1 MGRSLEATAPMQRY
15 RIQVA
20 YDGTN
25 YFGWQVQPN
34 GITVQEC
41 LESAIRQLTAETV
54 KVHGSGRTDQG
65 VHARGQVA
73 HFDLT
78 KDWTPGALHKA
89 LNALLPQDIRIM
101 HVAPVA
107 ADFHARRSVLEKEY
121 RYFIWNG
128 PIMPPFYRHYKAHIR
143 APLAVDGMRAAAAHF
158 VGRHDF
164 AAFTANPNRLV
175 ESTVREVT
183 SLQVRKHGAD
193 LVIAVRGEG
202 FLYRMVRSIAGLLIR
217 VGEGALPPEEVRA
230 ILASRVR
237 TARVPTAPA
246 CGLFLW
252 NVKY

>member
-1 MGRSLEATAPMQRY
+1 MQRY

-20 YDGTN
+20 YDGTS
-25 YFGWQVQPN
+25 YLGWQVQPH
-34 GITVQEC
+34 GTTVQAC
-41 LESAIRQLTAETV
+41 LEAAIRQLTGETV
-54 KVHGSGRTDQG
+54 KLHGSGRTDQG

-73 HFDLT
+73 HFDLE

-89 LNALLPQDIRIM
+89 LNSLLPPDIRILQ
-101 HVAPVA
+101 AAKAA
-107 ADFHARRSVLEKEY
+107 ADFHARRSVVEKEY

-128 PIMPPFYRHYKAHIR
+128 AIMPPFYRSYKAHVR
-143 APLAVDGMRAAAAHF
+143 APLNIHAMRAGAAHM

-164 AAFTANPNRLV
+164 AAFTANPHREV

-183 SLQVRKHGAD
+183 ALQVRKHGSD

-202 FLYRMVRSIAGLLIR
+202 FLYRMARSIAGLLIR
-217 VGEGALPPEEVRA
+217 VGEGGVPPTEVQA
-230 ILASRVR
+230 ILASRLR

>member
-1 MGRSLEATAPMQRY
+1 MQRY

-20 YDGTN
+20 YDGSA

-34 GITVQEC
+34 GITVQARIEAA
-41 LESAIRQLTAETV
+41 LKQLTGESP

-73 HFDLT
+73 HFDLE
-78 KDWTPGALHKA
+78 KEWTPAALLKA
-89 LNALLPQDIRIM
+89 LNAILPPDVRILEA
-101 HVAPVA
+101 VTAAP
-107 ADFHARRSVLEKEY
+107 DFHARRSVVDKEY

-128 PIMPPFYRHYKAHIR
+128 PILPPFYRNYRAHIR
-143 APLAVDGMRAAAAHF
+143 SPLDVAAMREAAGYL

-164 AAFTANPNRLV
+164 AAFTANPNREV
-175 ESTVREVT
+175 ESTVREVRQLRVLRRGQEVVMVV
-183 SLQVRKHGAD
+183 S
-193 LVIAVRGEG
+193 GEG
-202 FLYRMVRSIAGLLIR
+202 FLYRMARSFAGLLIR
-217 VGEGALPPEEVRA
+217 VGEGAVPPETAKE
-230 ILASRVR
+230 ILESRVR